1 MFHYN
6 KMTVKAIIFDLDGV
20 LFDGVDLHFK
30 SLNKALAALDSKYVI
45 LPENEHEFNGIPT
58 RTKLQ
63 KLTEERGLPTE
74 FHDIVWKQ
82 KQNYFLESISSMTR
96 DDQKI
101 RVMTQLKNLGYKIV
115 VASNSIRDTVKEVL
129 TKKELTEYVD
139 FYLSNEDVTSP
150 KPHPD
155 IYNMAV
161 NKLAVLPRE
170 CIIVEDSFVGKTA
183 ANASGCHVFP
193 VRNPD
198 DVLLERIMNYI
209 TYINNGGDTKKINV
223 VIPMAG
229 LGSRFANVGYKLPKP
244 LIDVDGKP
252 MIKVVVENINLNA
265 HYVFIAMKEHA
276 EKYEL
281 EKIIK
286 EVTCDNYTI
295 RTIDEL
301 TEGSACTVLK
311 VRDIIDNDNPMM
323 LANSDQYLEW
333 DPYEF
338 LVNSCGVDGVISCFE
353 ADHPK
358 WSYAKV
364 DGSGNVVEV
373 AEKKVISNLATT
385 GLYYFGKGSQFVRC
399 ADSMISKNIRT
410 NNEFYNCPIY
420 NEVILEGGVV
430 KTHMC
435 PKMWGIG
442 TPEDL
447 EYYLLHFKNSG
458 K

>member
-1 MFHYN
+1 
-6 KMTVKAIIFDLDGV
+6 MTVKAVVFDLDGV

-30 SLNKALAALDSKYVI
+30 SFNKALAALDAKYVI

-63 KLTEERGLPTE
+63 KLTDECGLPTE
-74 FHDIVWKQ
+74 FHDFVWKQ
-82 KQNYFLESISSMTR
+82 KQNYFLESISSITR
-96 DDQKI
+96 DDDKVQL
-101 RVMTQLKNLGYKIV
+101 MSQLKALGYKIA
-115 VASNSIRDTVKEVL
+115 VASNSIKNTVVEVL
-129 TKKELTEYVD
+129 TKKELAEYVD
-139 FYLSNEDVTSP
+139 ICLSNEDVASP

-155 IYNMAV
+155 IYN
-161 NKLAVLPRE
+161 LAVKSLGILPHE
-170 CIIVEDSFVGKTA
+170 CIIIEDSFVGKTA
-183 ANASGCHVFP
+183 ANASGCHVLP

-209 TYINNGGDTKKINV
+209 TYINNGGDTKKLNV

-229 LGSRFANVGYKLPKP
+229 LGSRFVNVGYKLPKP
-244 LIDVDGKP
+244 LIDVNGNP

-265 HYVFIAMKEHA
+265 HYIFIAMKEHA
-276 EKYEL
+276 EQYEL

-286 EVTCDNYTI
+286 EITCNNYTI

-311 VRDIIDNDNPMM
+311 VRDLIDNDNPMM

-338 LVNSCGVDGVISCFE
+338 LVNSCGADGVISCFE

-364 DGSGNVVEV
+364 DGSGNVTEV

-385 GLYYFGKGSQFVRC
+385 GLYYFAKGSQFVRC

-420 NEVILEGGVV
+420 NEVILEKGIV

-447 EYYLLHFKNSG
+447 LNYLQHFG